1 MKGLWNVF
9 QNHICNRVT
18 NAIQVHLENAAIT
31 HMDWSRSPL
40 NFIIH
45 LTRLRVWAWDSDEC
59 AGSPFPPYSDSDI
72 TVSPLTS
79 DARWPCPG
87 PDVKCHQLSAN
98 HSRDQMELTN
108 QRLIRQGARDQ
119 SNDHVIL
126 SEAILSPVLSLYA
139 EPRQSQALVTGFFAL
154 ANV

>member
-72 TVSPLTS
+72 TVSPSHRMPGDPGPGPRAWCLMSSAVPQSQPGS
-79 DARWPCPG
+79 DGINKSASDPTRGTWSKQWPCHPVRSNPIPSVVIVCRTPPEPSPG
-87 PDVKCHQLSAN
+87 HWFLCP
-98 HSRDQMELTN
+98 
-108 QRLIRQGARDQ
+108 G
-119 SNDHVIL
+119 
-126 SEAILSPVLSLYA
+126 
-139 EPRQSQALVTGFFAL
+139 
-154 ANV
+154 